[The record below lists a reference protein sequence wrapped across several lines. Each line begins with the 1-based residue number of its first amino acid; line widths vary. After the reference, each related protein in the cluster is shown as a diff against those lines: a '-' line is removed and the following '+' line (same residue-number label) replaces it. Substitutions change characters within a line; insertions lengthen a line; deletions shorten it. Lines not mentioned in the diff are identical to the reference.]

1 MPSRRPIPQT
11 SVGRLVTLSADNPM
25 YYTAPSSASSSPP
38 PPLIPIAAAAMNTNN
53 NNDELAMLW
62 RNVATLFEK
71 YDTVDTDVERQ
82 VDTTKRCM
90 DEVYQELQELRTEL
104 EEYQKKAE
112 EESQN
117 ASASASASC
126 GSAATLVR
134 KLKKYV
140 NKKCEKLRETV
151 TYGAYSAD
159 NEIFDYVNT
168 TRSEL
173 EDTTRSEL
181 EAKNKKLE
189 GDLAKLY
196 EEMEEL
202 NETYNSDYH
211 VFIKREN
218 YMMARLNE
226 AVKLNEATNQRMTHL
241 EDIIMKQIQQARNYA
256 DNVAGD
262 LREEFSKAI
271 CNELSFESKTNA
283 DIIQNVREELT
294 DLITR
299 SNEYHTARYF
309 GTVEDV
315 NQIRDTCQTLKQSIG
330 MVDAE
335 LSDTKLTVEYLKD
348 EVGQNTTDLG
358 DLSVDFTELK
368 DDVYREMD
376 RDYYSLR
383 NYVKRR
389 ITRHELHEHREESG
403 TAPAAQQQAYE
414 EGNALQLIAEEY
426 DQTENADTNTNTNT
440 NTNGPAQQE
449 QQYEEHIIII
459 DENTVFSDDEDE
471 FKQQI

>member
-1 MPSRRPIPQT
+1 MPSRPIPQT

-25 YYTAPSSASSSPP
+25 YYTAPSSSSSSSPP
-38 PPLIPIAAAAMNTNN
+38 PPLIPIAAAAMKTNN
-53 NNDELAMLW
+53 NVDDELTMLW
-62 RNVATLFEK
+62 RNVATLFAK
-71 YDTVDTDVERQ
+71 YDNDD
-82 VDTTKRCM
+82 TKRCM
-90 DEVYQELQELRTEL
+90 DEVYQELQDLRTEI
-104 EEYQKKAE
+104 EEYQRKAE
-112 EESQN
+112 EDSHN
-117 ASASASASC
+117 AKASASASASC
-126 GSAATLVR
+126 GSAVTLVR

-140 NKKCEKLRETV
+140 NKKCEKMRETV
-151 TYGAYSAD
+151 AYGANSAD
-159 NEIFDYVNT
+159 NEVFDYVN
-168 TRSEL
+168 
-173 EDTTRSEL
+173 TTRSEL

-202 NETYNSDYH
+202 NETYNSDYDL
-211 VFIKREN
+211 FIKREN
-218 YMMARLNE
+218 DMMARLNE

-283 DIIQNVREELT
+283 HIIENVREELT

-299 SNEYHTARYF
+299 SNEYHSVRYF

-376 RDYYSLR
+376 RDYHSLR

-389 ITRHELHEHREESG
+389 ITRHELHEHREES
-403 TAPAAQQQAYE
+403 ASAQAQAQ
-414 EGNALQLIAEEY
+414 GNE
-426 DQTENADTNTNTNT
+426 QTEIADTNTNA
-440 NTNGPAQQE
+440 PAQQE
-449 QQYEEHIIII
+449 RRQYEEHIIII

-471 FKQQI
+471 FTPQI

>member
-1 MPSRRPIPQT
+1 MSSRPIPQT
-11 SVGRLVTLSADNPM
+11 SVGRLVNLSADNPM
-25 YYTAPSSASSSPP
+25 YYTAPSLSSASSSAALPH
-38 PPLIPIAAAAMNTNN
+38 LIPISTTAMKTNN
-53 NNDELAMLW
+53 SVDDELTMIW
-62 RNVATLFEK
+62 RNMATLFAK
-71 YDTVDTDVERQ
+71 YDNDD
-82 VDTTKRCM
+82 TKRCI
-90 DEVYQELQELRTEL
+90 DEVYQELQELRIEI

-112 EESQN
+112 EESHN
-117 ASASASASC
+117 ASSSSASS

-140 NKKCEKLRETV
+140 NKKCEKMRETAS
-151 TYGAYSAD
+151 YGAYNAD
-159 NEIFDYVNT
+159 NEVFDYVN
-168 TRSEL
+168 
-173 EDTTRSEL
+173 TTRSEL

-202 NETYNSDYH
+202 NETYNSDYDL
-211 VFIKREN
+211 FIKREN
-218 YMMARLNE
+218 DMMAQLDQ
-226 AVKLNEATNQRMTHL
+226 AVKMNEATNQRMKYL
-241 EDIIMKQIQQARNYA
+241 EDCFMKQIQQVRNYV
-256 DNVAGD
+256 DIHVVGD

-283 DIIQNVREELT
+283 HTIENVREELT

-315 NQIRDTCQTLKQSIG
+315 KQIRETCQTLKQSIG

-335 LSDTKLTVEYLKD
+335 LSDTKLIVEYMKD
-348 EVGQNTTDLG
+348 EVGQTTTDLG

-389 ITRHELHEHREESG
+389 ITRHEVREHREESG
-403 TAPAAQQQAYE
+403 TAPAAPA
-414 EGNALQLIAEEY
+414 APA
-426 DQTENADTNTNTNT
+426 QTPAQGDDPIQTVYNITDC
-440 NTNGPAQQE
+440 PAQQE
-449 QQYEEHIIII
+449 LQQEQQHQYEEHVIII

-471 FKQQI
+471 VVQHS

>member
-1 MPSRRPIPQT
+1 MPSRPIPQT
-11 SVGRLVTLSADNPM
+11 SAGRLVTLSADNPM
-25 YYTAPSSASSSPP
+25 YYTAPSSSSASSSSPP

-117 ASASASASC
+117 ASASASC

-140 NKKCEKLRETV
+140 NKKCEKLREIV

-173 EDTTRSEL
+173 E
-181 EAKNKKLE
+181 AKNKKLE
-189 GDLAKLY
+189 GELAKLY

-202 NETYNSDYH
+202 NETYNSDYD

-218 YMMARLNE
+218 DMMARLNE

-256 DNVAGD
+256 DTHVAGD

-283 DIIQNVREELT
+283 HMIENVREELT

-299 SNEYHTARYF
+299 SNEYHSVRYF

-315 NQIRDTCQTLKQSIG
+315 KQIRDTCQTLKQSIG

-358 DLSVDFTELK
+358 DLSVDFAELK

-376 RDYYSLR
+376 RDYYSLK

-403 TAPAAQQQAYE
+403 TAPAPAAPQQAYE

-426 DQTENADTNTNTNT
+426 EQTENTNA
-440 NTNGPAQQE
+440 PAQQE
-449 QQYEEHIIII
+449 QQYEEHLIII
-459 DENTVFSDDEDE
+459 DEHTVFSDDEDE
-471 FKQQI
+471 FK

>member
-1 MPSRRPIPQT
+1 MPSRPIPQT

-25 YYTAPSSASSSPP
+25 YYTAPSLSSASSSAP

-82 VDTTKRCM
+82 VDSTKRCM

-117 ASASASASC
+117 ATASASASASC

-159 NEIFDYVNT
+159 NEVFDYVNT
-168 TRSEL
+168 TRS
-173 EDTTRSEL
+173 DL

-196 EEMEEL
+196 EEMEGL
-202 NETYNSDYH
+202 NETYNSDYE

-218 YMMARLNE
+218 DMMARLNE

-241 EDIIMKQIQQARNYA
+241 EDIIMKQIQQVRNHVLT
-256 DNVAGD
+256 DVVGD

-283 DIIQNVREELT
+283 HMIENVREELT

-376 RDYYSLR
+376 RDYYSLK

-403 TAPAAQQQAYE
+403 SAQQEGYE
-414 EGNALQLIAEEY
+414 EENALQLIAEEY
-426 DQTENADTNTNTNT
+426 AEDEQTEIADADTNTNTD
-440 NTNGPAQQE
+440 GPAQQDR
-449 QQYEEHIIII
+449 QYEEHIIII
-459 DENTVFSDDEDE
+459 DENTVFSDDENE
-471 FKQQI
+471 YR

>member
-71 YDTVDTDVERQ
+71 YDTVDNDVERQ
-82 VDTTKRCM
+82 VNANKRCI
-90 DEVYQELQELRTEL
+90 DEVYQELQELRTEI

-112 EESQN
+112 EESHI
-117 ASASASASC
+117 ASSSSSSSSC

-140 NKKCEKLRETV
+140 NKKCEKMRETAS
-151 TYGAYSAD
+151 YGAYNAD
-159 NEIFDYVNT
+159 NEVFDYVNT
-168 TRSEL
+168 TRS
-173 EDTTRSEL
+173 DL

-202 NETYNSDYH
+202 NETYNSDYDL
-211 VFIKREN
+211 FIKREN
-218 YMMARLNE
+218 DMMARLNE

-241 EDIIMKQIQQARNYA
+241 EDIIMKQIQQARNYT

-283 DIIQNVREELT
+283 HIIENVREELT

-299 SNEYHTARYF
+299 SNEYHSVRYF

-315 NQIRDTCQTLKQSIG
+315 KQIRDTCQTLKQSIG

-376 RDYYSLR
+376 RDYHSLR

-403 TAPAAQQQAYE
+403 SAQAAQQGDE
-414 EGNALQLIAEEY
+414 
-426 DQTENADTNTNTNT
+426 QTEIADTNTNA
-440 NTNGPAQQE
+440 PAQQE
-449 QQYEEHIIII
+449 RRHYEEHIIII

-471 FKQQI
+471 FTPQI

>member
-1 MPSRRPIPQT
+1 
-11 SVGRLVTLSADNPM
+11 
-25 YYTAPSSASSSPP
+25 
-38 PPLIPIAAAAMNTNN
+38 
-53 NNDELAMLW
+53 MLW

-82 VDTTKRCM
+82 VDSTKRCM

-117 ASASASASC
+117 ATASASASASASC

-159 NEIFDYVNT
+159 NEVFDYVNT
-168 TRSEL
+168 TRS
-173 EDTTRSEL
+173 DL

-196 EEMEEL
+196 EEMEGL
-202 NETYNSDYH
+202 NETYNSDYE

-218 YMMARLNE
+218 DMMARLNE

-241 EDIIMKQIQQARNYA
+241 EDIIMKQIQQVRNHVLT
-256 DNVAGD
+256 DVVGD

-283 DIIQNVREELT
+283 HMIENVREELT

-376 RDYYSLR
+376 RDYYSLK

-403 TAPAAQQQAYE
+403 SAQAAHEQAYE
-414 EGNALQLIAEEY
+414 EKNALQLIAEEY
-426 DQTENADTNTNTNT
+426 EQTEIADTNT
-440 NTNGPAQQE
+440 NTNGPAQQDR
-449 QQYEEHIIII
+449 QYEEHIIII

>member
-1 MPSRRPIPQT
+1 MFIIHHSSYITSFIMPSRPIPQT

-25 YYTAPSSASSSPP
+25 YYTAPSFSTASSSPP
-38 PPLIPIAAAAMNTNN
+38 PPLIPIAAAVMNTNN

-117 ASASASASC
+117 ATASASC
-126 GSAATLVR
+126 GSAVTLVR

-173 EDTTRSEL
+173 E
-181 EAKNKKLE
+181 AKNKKLE

-202 NETYNSDYH
+202 NETYNSDYD

-218 YMMARLNE
+218 DMMARLNE

-283 DIIQNVREELT
+283 HIIENVREELT

-348 EVGQNTTDLG
+348 EVGQNTTELG

-376 RDYYSLR
+376 RDYHSLR

-403 TAPAAQQQAYE
+403 TAPAAPQQAYE

-426 DQTENADTNTNTNT
+426 EQTENADT

-449 QQYEEHIIII
+449 QQYEEHLIII
-459 DENTVFSDDEDE
+459 DEHTVFSDDEDE
-471 FKQQI
+471 FTQQI

>member
-1 MPSRRPIPQT
+1 MPSRPIPQT

-25 YYTAPSSASSSPP
+25 YYTAPAPSLSSSSSPP
-38 PPLIPIAAAAMNTNN
+38 PPLIPIAAAAMKTNN
-53 NNDELAMLW
+53 NVDDELTMLW
-62 RNVATLFEK
+62 RNVATLFAK
-71 YDTVDTDVERQ
+71 YDNDD
-82 VDTTKRCM
+82 TKRCM
-90 DEVYQELQELRTEL
+90 DEVYQELQDLRTEI

-112 EESQN
+112 EDSHN
-117 ASASASASC
+117 AKASASASC
-126 GSAATLVR
+126 GSAVTLVR

-140 NKKCEKLRETV
+140 NKKCEKMRETV
-151 TYGAYSAD
+151 AYGANSAD
-159 NEIFDYVNT
+159 NEVFDYVN
-168 TRSEL
+168 
-173 EDTTRSEL
+173 TTRSEL

-202 NETYNSDYH
+202 NETYNSDYDL
-211 VFIKREN
+211 FIKREN
-218 YMMARLNE
+218 DMMARLNE
-226 AVKLNEATNQRMTHL
+226 AVKMNEATNQRMTHL

-283 DIIQNVREELT
+283 HIIENVREELT

-299 SNEYHTARYF
+299 SNEYHSVRYF

-315 NQIRDTCQTLKQSIG
+315 KQIRDTCQTLKQSIG

-376 RDYYSLR
+376 RDYHSLR

-389 ITRHELHEHREESG
+389 ITRHELHEHREES
-403 TAPAAQQQAYE
+403 ASAQAQAQGDE
-414 EGNALQLIAEEY
+414 
-426 DQTENADTNTNTNT
+426 QTEIADTNTNA
-440 NTNGPAQQE
+440 PAQQE
-449 QQYEEHIIII
+449 RRQYEEHIIII

-471 FKQQI
+471 DEFKQQI

>member
-1 MPSRRPIPQT
+1 MTSRRPIPQT

-25 YYTAPSSASSSPP
+25 YYTAPSLSSASAASSSPP

-112 EESQN
+112 EESHN
-117 ASASASASC
+117 ATASASASC

-159 NEIFDYVNT
+159 NEVFDYVN
-168 TRSEL
+168 
-173 EDTTRSEL
+173 TTRSEL

-202 NETYNSDYH
+202 NETYNSDYD

-218 YMMARLNE
+218 DMMARLNE

-241 EDIIMKQIQQARNYA
+241 EDMIMKQIQQARNYA
-256 DNVAGD
+256 DTHVAGD

-283 DIIQNVREELT
+283 HIIENVREELT

-376 RDYYSLR
+376 RDYHSLR

-403 TAPAAQQQAYE
+403 TALAAPQQAYE

-426 DQTENADTNTNTNT
+426 EQTENADTNTNTN
-440 NTNGPAQQE
+440 GPAQQDR
-449 QQYEEHIIII
+449 QYEEHIIII
-459 DENTVFSDDEDE
+459 DEHTVFSDDEDE